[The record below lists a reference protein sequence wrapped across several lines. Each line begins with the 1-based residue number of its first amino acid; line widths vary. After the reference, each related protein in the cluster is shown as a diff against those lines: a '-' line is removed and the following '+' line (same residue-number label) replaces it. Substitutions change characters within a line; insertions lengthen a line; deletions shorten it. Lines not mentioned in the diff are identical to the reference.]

1 MLELINSLWLRVFL
15 IFFLVLFI
23 LVFFFSESLVGF
35 FLSYLLLYKYT
46 TLFIIVFLAGFCVP
60 IPINILLMAVGAL
73 SLEGNFNFYLAL
85 VTGSIA
91 NLLGDVAALFIF
103 RRYGHAILRDKFVQ
117 KYSFFIRLERFF
129 ERHVNIS
136 IFVSRIIG
144 IFGTPVN
151 FLSGYLKIS
160 ITRFVIFDYI
170 GNFVFEILRYPER
183 KLTGVKY
190 SFFIRLERFFERHVN
205 ISIFVSRIIGI
216 FGTPVNFLSGYL
228 KISITRFVIFDY
240 IGNFVFVYLFLS
252 IGALV
257 GDRWLAASD
266 FVNAAMNVIAVI
278 LLVSIITLLYKTRNN
293 NHTIKA

>member
-1 MLELINSLWLRVFL
+1 MHLGYNIFYSQSKCYNTFPMLELINSLWLRVFL

-170 GNFVFEILRYPER
+170 GNFVF
-183 KLTGVKY
+183 
-190 SFFIRLERFFERHVN
+190 
-205 ISIFVSRIIGI
+205 
-216 FGTPVNFLSGYL
+216 
-228 KISITRFVIFDY
+228 
-240 IGNFVFVYLFLS
+240 VYLFLG

>member
-1 MLELINSLWLRVFL
+1 MHDVINPRYLKIIAGVLLLLFL
-15 IFFLVLFI
+15 FGL
-23 LVFFFSESLVGF
+23 FFSEFVVNF

-170 GNFVFEILRYPER
+170 GNFVF
-183 KLTGVKY
+183 
-190 SFFIRLERFFERHVN
+190 
-205 ISIFVSRIIGI
+205 
-216 FGTPVNFLSGYL
+216 
-228 KISITRFVIFDY
+228 
-240 IGNFVFVYLFLS
+240 VYLFLS

-257 GDRWLAASD
+257 VDRWLAASD

-278 LLVSIITLLYKTRNN
+278 LLVSIIALLYKTRNN